1 MTDMRLTQSLT
12 KAFTTSIVLSV
23 LLYSSLVSAATV
35 NEILAEYYPIYYEPK
50 QCQGIIANNGSSDG
64 EGTNYRSG
72 YCIEVDRQ
80 LQVDTEQ
87 GKRLYILVIGDVAFH
102 EKGGE
107 ASGSHADTGLVGML
121 VLKPEGKDWAVE
133 YANPAMNAGSFGAG
147 LKDWKLIQVGPDKW
161 GFINVHSDSHGIQ
174 SFSEYVLLSPD
185 PENGGIIDNHI
196 TAKATMEN
204 NTLSSSSCGDR
215 SIDHCT
221 FLKARMGIDQSK
233 IVNGFYPLTITVNGH
248 EYNYGGSKK
257 ETFKNKVYIINY
269 QPQMGYKV
277 PDNYMD

>member
-1 MTDMRLTQSLT
+1 MSFKSAKTSAIILTAILSTSLY
-12 KAFTTSIVLSV
+12 ASDA
-23 LLYSSLVSAATV
+23 SAATV
-35 NEILAEYYPIYYEPK
+35 NEILVEYYPIYYEPK

-64 EGTNYRSG
+64 EGTNYQSG
-72 YCIEVDRQ
+72 YCIKVDRQ
-80 LQVDTEQ
+80 LQVDAEQ
-87 GKRLYILVIGDVAFH
+87 GKRLYILVIGDVAFD

-121 VLKPEGKDWAVE
+121 VLKSEGKGWAVE
-133 YANPAMNAGSFGAG
+133 YANPAMNAGSFGSG
-147 LKDWKLIQVGPDKW
+147 LEDWKLIQVGPDKW

-174 SFSEYVLLSPD
+174 SFSEYVLLTPD

-221 FLKARMGIDQSK
+221 FLKAKLGVDNSK

-257 ETFKNKVYIINY
+257 KTFKDEAYRIHY
-269 QPQMGYKV
+269 QPKIGYKV
-277 PDNYMD
+277 PENYMD